1 MGVQAMSTS
10 LVQMRMDTALRD
22 DANKLFESLGLD
34 MSTAIKIF
42 LKKCLSE
49 GGIPFAVKNE
59 SAKYESP
66 EGLQAFFALR
76 KQAEE
81 NGLSDMSL
89 DEINAEITAARAE
102 RGKKDA

>member
-1 MGVQAMSTS
+1 MSTS

-59 SAKYESP
+59 SAKYESQ
-66 EGLQAFFALR
+66 EFFALQ